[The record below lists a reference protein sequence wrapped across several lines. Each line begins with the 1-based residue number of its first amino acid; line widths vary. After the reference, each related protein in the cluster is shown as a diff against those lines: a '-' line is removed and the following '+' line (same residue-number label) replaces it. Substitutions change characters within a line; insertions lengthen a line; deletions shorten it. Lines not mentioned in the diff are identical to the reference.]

1 MTNIDQRFMETVPS
15 RLKGIEDKLE
25 RISDTLDRFTDAII
39 KLIEKKYG
47 ETL

>member
-1 MTNIDQRFMETVPS
+1 METVPS

-25 RISDTLDRFTDAII
+25 RISDTLDRFTDAIL
-39 KLIEKKYG
+39 KLIEKEHG

>member
-1 MTNIDQRFMETVPS
+1 MTVAEQRFMETVPA

-25 RISDTLDRFTDAII
+25 KISDTLDRFTDALLKI
-39 KLIEKKYG
+39 IEKEYG